1 MYIMAGSVT
10 SDPSKFIEIPEVS
23 LYNLFQELADSS
35 LAMRMR
41 FIIQQIGLGFPLKCG
56 Q

>member
-1 MYIMAGSVT
+1 MCIMARSLT
-10 SDPSKFIEIPEVS
+10 CDPSKFTEIPEVS
-23 LYNLFQELADSS
+23 LYNVFQELADSS
-35 LAMRMR
+35 LATRMR